1 MTAAELDVLVKLVI
15 GIIGAGS
22 GIVTWFA
29 RTAFT
34 EMKKSLD
41 SVLDA
46 VNLSRVTTAVLEKQ
60 ASDFERRIGS
70 VEHRVSALESEAR
83 QIREG

>member
-1 MTAAELDVLVKLVI
+1 MTASELDVLVKLVI

-34 EMKKSLD
+34 EMKNSLEA
-41 SVLDA
+41 VLAA
-46 VNLSRVTTAVLEKQ
+46 VNSGKISTAVLEQK
-60 ASDFERRIGS
+60 ALDLERRTAAL
-70 VEHRVSALESEAR
+70 EHRVESLESEAR